1 MGSLRGGIVLL
12 DPVTSAIQRT
22 IVLQYNPDTLS
33 RSFQIQPAEGDH
45 IETLRLKGPAIETI
59 KLEAEMDAADQDTPS
74 SMGIYAQLAALETIA
89 SPTTAQISQAAN
101 LAASGILEIMPAT
114 SPLALFIWSRQR
126 VLPVK
131 ITELSVTE
139 EAFDGLLNPIRA
151 KISIGMKVLS
161 SNDLEP
167 GTRGYS
173 LFMLYQQQKE
183 RLAAS
188 NGRSPLSVFGITG
201 LP

>member
-1 MGSLRGGIVLL
+1 MPSLRGGIVLL
-12 DPVTSAIQRT
+12 DPTTSAIQRT

-33 RSFQIQPAEGDH
+33 RTFQIQPAEGDH
-45 IETLRLKGPAIETI
+45 IETLRLKGPAAETI
-59 KLEAEMDAADQDTPS
+59 KVEAELDASDQDTPS
-74 SMGIYAQLAALETIA
+74 DSGIYPQLAALETIA
-89 SPTTAQISQAAN
+89 SPTTVSMAQAAQ
-101 LAASGILEIMPAT
+101 LAQSGVLEIMPAI
-114 SPLALFIWSRQR
+114 SPLMLFIWSRNR

-131 ITELSVTE
+131 LTELSVTE

-151 KISIGMKVLS
+151 KLTLSMKVLS

-173 LFMLYQQQKE
+173 LFMIYQQQKE
-183 RLAAS
+183 RLAAT
-188 NGRSPLSVFGITG
+188 NGNMPLTVFGITG